1 MQDSVVLTLEDV
13 GVKYRKRVSFF
24 GGEWHWAIRNLSFE
38 VYAGETLG
46 IVGHNGA
53 GKSTLLKVLA
63 GILAPDEGHIV
74 RNCETASLLTISLGF
89 MPHLSGRDNAILS
102 GMLLGLT
109 QAEVREKLP
118 EIIAF
123 AELES
128 FIDEP
133 FRSYSSGMKARL
145 GFGIAFSADPDV
157 ILIDEV
163 LGVGDRQFKKKSTA
177 AMKEKIHSDKTVV
190 LVSHSEAMI
199 RQTCDRLIWVDH
211 GEVIAEGEVED
222 VLALYT
228 ANSGKSQPPKD
239 KA

>member
-1 MQDSVVLTLEDV
+1 MQDSVVLTLEDL

-63 GILAPDEGHIV
+63 GILAPDGGHIV
-74 RNCETASLLTISLGF
+74 RNCETASLLTIGLGF

-228 ANSGKSQPPKD
+228 ANSGKSQLPKD